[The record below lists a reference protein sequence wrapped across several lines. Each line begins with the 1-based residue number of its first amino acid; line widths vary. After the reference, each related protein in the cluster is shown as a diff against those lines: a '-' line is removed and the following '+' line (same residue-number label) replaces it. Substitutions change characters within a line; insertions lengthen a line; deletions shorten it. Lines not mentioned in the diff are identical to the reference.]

1 MKEVVPDYR
10 LLKVNQVSK
19 AVLRYVVWYIRIVTI
34 LVKENWQLLKEDK
47 IIPEK
52 IRVLLQELAVSLI
65 VRLQFLYIWRIERLS
80 HNAEGLILKKPRAVQ
95 FMKHCV

>member
-10 LLKVNQVSK
+10 LLKVNQISK
-19 AVLRYVVWYIRIVTI
+19 AVLRYVVWYIRIITI
-34 LVKENWQLLKEDK
+34 WVKENWQLLKGDK

-65 VRLQFLYIWRIERLS
+65 VRLQFLYYLAYRTPQS
-80 HNAEGLILKKPRAVQ
+80 
-95 FMKHCV
+95 